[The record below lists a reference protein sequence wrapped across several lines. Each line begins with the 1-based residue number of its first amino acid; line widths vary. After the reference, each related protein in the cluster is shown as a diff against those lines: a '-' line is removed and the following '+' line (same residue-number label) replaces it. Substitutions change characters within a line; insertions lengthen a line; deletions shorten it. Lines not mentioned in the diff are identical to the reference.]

1 MKVKIIAEIEADIQW
16 IPDNVINSDTI
27 GDYKAE
33 LDCNIENAACEYLSN
48 QLNNWES
55 IKILSAQPNDIEGIE
70 EFSAYLNEYQQK
82 YNLKNN

>member
-1 MKVKIIAEIEADIQW
+1 MKVKIIAEIEADIRW
-16 IPDNVINSDTI
+16 MPDDVINSDTI

-33 LDCNIENAACEYLSN
+33 LDCNIENAVCEYLGN

-70 EFSAYLNEYQQK
+70 EFSTYLNEYQQK

>member
-1 MKVKIIAEIEADIQW
+1 MKVKIIAEIEADIRW
-16 IPDNVINSDTI
+16 MPDNVINSDTI

-33 LDCNIENAACEYLSN
+33 LDCNIENAACEYLGN

-55 IKILSAQPNDIEGIE
+55 IKILSAQPNDIEGIK